1 MKTDGTVSEIQRY
14 LQQFGHGFISKYKQ
28 KSMH

>member
-14 LQQFGHGFISKYKQ
+14 LQYFEQGFISKYKQ